1 MDVLITVAMVALIFW
16 AVALSAITFAKALV
30 SLLRQLFR

>member
-16 AVALSAITFAKALV
+16 AVALGAVTFARALV
-30 SLLRQLFR
+30 SLLRQLLR